1 MSWVVALH
9 KHGRWG
15 EIVNAVGCGNEE
27 GREMITASMPNIF
40 TREII
45 TWPLVATRLKRNLP
59 VEPFLLSFEI
69 RVTGPQRRD
78 LRLRRTRASLQL

>member
-1 MSWVVALH
+1 MPGVAVSWVVALH

-40 TREII
+40 TREIDAAL
-45 TWPLVATRLKRNLP
+45 TFYRDGSGSPLPTRSP
-59 VEPFLLSFEI
+59 
-69 RVTGPQRRD
+69 
-78 LRLRRTRASLQL
+78 